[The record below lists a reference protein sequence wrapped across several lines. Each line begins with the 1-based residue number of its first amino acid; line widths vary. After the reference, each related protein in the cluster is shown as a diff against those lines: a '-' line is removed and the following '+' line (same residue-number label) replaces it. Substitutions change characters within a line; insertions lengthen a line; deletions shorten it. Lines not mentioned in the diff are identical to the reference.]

1 MSDGKKRKVVAII
14 QARMGSTRLPGKM
27 MMDICGKPM
36 LQRVIERVRL
46 AKTVDE
52 MVVAVPSPT
61 ADNHHCQD
69 MCDVVVDAGASW
81 FVPDKANEDDV
92 LARYAEAA
100 DYGKADVIVRITADC
115 PLIDPDVIE
124 EVVGVFLAQSPDYCS
139 NTRVRTYPRGLDV
152 EVFTRAELERVAK
165 EVTKDYDREH
175 VTPGM
180 YNHPTTNVIQVTG
193 GGTDGSVNW
202 SVNTQEDLDRVR
214 RIYEG
219 LDGKEDFTWQEA
231 GVHDF
236 CSGVPSPEVA
246 AKIAAKIAEKIAD
259 PEPAPQPRVESATSM
274 DAADATVTVG
284 PPPRKIAI
292 LGTADSSRKSAPYGD
307 KSWEIWSLS
316 NIVITDQVPRW
327 TRHFELHPLSLFEK
341 EPKARAYV
349 DWMHRQDDSKPIY
362 LQSPEKHPG
371 IKAGVKFPY
380 EALIRTHGNY
390 FTSTIAWLI
399 ALAIH
404 EEVDEIGLWG
414 VDLMLAEEYHHQRPC
429 SEFYLGYA
437 VAKGIKVTVPMQS
450 TLLKPQQLYGIEGSS
465 SPRQAIMEHKARL
478 EETAQNFQ
486 AQRDKAALQMAHT
499 QGAINMAEFC
509 SQFTG

>member
-1 MSDGKKRKVVAII
+1 MSDDKKRKVVAII
-14 QARMGSTRLPGKM
+14 QARMGSTRLPGKT

-52 MVVAVPSPT
+52 VVVAMPMEDDTDSMSAVT
-61 ADNHHCQD
+61 IHC
-69 MCDVVVDAGASW
+69 AARTYYGAI
-81 FVPDKANEDDV
+81 DDV

-115 PLIDPDVIE
+115 PLIDPNVID
-124 EVVGVFLAQSPDYCS
+124 EVVGVFLAQSADYCS

-152 EVFTRAELERVAK
+152 EVFTRAQLERVAK
-165 EVTKDYDREH
+165 ETTKAYDREH
-175 VTPGM
+175 VTPGI
-180 YNHPTTNVIQVTG
+180 YNHPDTNAIQVTG

-246 AKIAAKIAEKIAD
+246 AKIAAKIAD
-259 PEPAPQPRVESATSM
+259 PDPAPQPRVESATSM

-327 TRHFELHPLSLFEK
+327 TRHFELHPLQQFEK

-437 VAKGIKVTVPMQS
+437 KAKGIKVTVPMQS
-450 TLLKPQQLYGIEGSS
+450 SLLKPQQLYGIEGTS